1 MGSRLRRYRLRS
13 LNGHSRA
20 WCRAEG
26 TAPTATS
33 APEATAEWMIDLTGD
48 TIVWRHAHEEAAVTV
63 RGPLTGLLLV
73 VYRRRRSLVITLFRG
88 AGGSRG

>member
-1 MGSRLRRYRLRS
+1 
-13 LNGHSRA
+13 
-20 WCRAEG
+20 
-26 TAPTATS
+26 
-33 APEATAEWMIDLTGD
+33 MIDLTGD

-63 RGPLTGLLLV
+63 RGPLAGLLLV

>member
-1 MGSRLRRYRLRS
+1 MRRGSIAQGMHPLVHDGADS
-13 LNGHSRA
+13 
-20 WCRAEG
+20 
-26 TAPTATS
+26 
-33 APEATAEWMIDLTGD
+33 EATAEWMIDLTGD